1 MQESEK
7 KPTENERPRGRHAAA
22 KIEESAATAPD
33 PVEALKPST
42 SEETETEDALSEDY
56 NLLGDE
62 SEIPLRR
69 KKKSEKKSTSSKK
82 VKGKE
87 PGKKKA
93 GASKK
98 QARKI
103 LNAVPPLFSDK
114 KFRRKKSLFEIMS
127 ATGEDGIFKPLRIF
141 GHEIRFWPLFVLAL
155 VAMLVGV
162 VVMSNGNVTTRTEQ
176 VTVVGLPS
184 DLENYGI
191 LVISDLNGK
200 RFGDQQSVLVRAVES
215 QSYNMILCVGDMVG
229 SDGDPEPFYEFLEG
243 INHPER
249 VYFVAGDADPGPYVE
264 VARDIQGTL
273 AQIVLEDWI
282 LGAIER
288 GANYV
293 DAPVRVSVGDSN
305 IWLTPSNFLNVEAI
319 SYREEWKDQMQQ
331 EEDGTISGLMSDYN
345 SLPFT
350 SYRYALAQKF
360 YEAANSISSS
370 DRLICLSH
378 IVPNDQFIESAAL
391 HDSDDGLYLS
401 EPELIVSGHY
411 CGGVWKIPGL
421 GAFYAPNRMLP
432 RYGWFPAKEDV
443 NGLSKVGESQV
454 YLTGGL
460 STNSD
465 LPLLFFRAFN
475 DPEITLLTLTA
486 KLPENMLESA
496 VWTTK

>member
-7 KPTENERPRGRHAAA
+7 KTPENERPRGRHAAPKPEEPTSPAPDATDAA
-22 KIEESAATAPD
+22 KDSAA
-33 PVEALKPST
+33 EAA
-42 SEETETEDALSEDY
+42 EEALSEDY
-56 NLLGDE
+56 DLLGDE

-69 KKKSEKKSTSSKK
+69 KKKAAKKDASSKK
-82 VKGKE
+82 AKGKKAA
-87 PGKKKA
+87 KKKA

-127 ATGEDGIFKPLRIF
+127 ATDEDGLFKPLRIF

-162 VVMSNGNVTTRTEQ
+162 VVMSNGNVTALTEQ

-191 LVISDLNGK
+191 LVLSDLNGK

-249 VYFVAGDADPGPYVE
+249 VYFVAGDADPGPYVD

-370 DRLICLSH
+370 DLLICLSH

-443 NGLSKVGESQV
+443 NGLSKIGESQV

-465 LPLLFFRAFN
+465 LPLLFFRSFN

-486 KLPENMLESA
+486 KLPDNMLESA
-496 VWTTK
+496 AWTTK

>member
-1 MQESEK
+1 MQEAEK
-7 KPTENERPRGRHAAA
+7 KTPENDNPRPGKHAAPKPDA
-22 KIEESAATAPD
+22 AAPVPEAAEEKATPSPSAAEAEEAAIEE
-33 PVEALKPST
+33 
-42 SEETETEDALSEDY
+42 EDI
-56 NLLGDE
+56 LGGE

-69 KKKSEKKSTSSKK
+69 KKKASKKAASSKK
-82 VKGKE
+82 PGSGAKPKKK
-87 PGKKKA
+87 PGKT
-93 GASKK
+93 KK
-98 QARKI
+98 QARKV

-127 ATGEDGIFKPLRIF
+127 ASGEDGLFKPLRIF
-141 GHEIRFWPLFVLAL
+141 GHEIRFWPLFLLAL
-155 VAMLVGV
+155 IVMLVGV
-162 VVMSNGNVTTRTEQ
+162 VVISNGNVTTRTEQ

-184 DLENYGI
+184 ELENYSI

-249 VYFVAGDADPGPYVE
+249 VYFVAGDSDPGPYVD

-273 AQIVLEDWI
+273 PQLVLEDWI

-293 DAPVRVSVGDSN
+293 DAPLCVSVGSSN
-305 IWLTPSNFLNVEAI
+305 IWLTPSAFLNVEAI
-319 SYREEWKDQMQQ
+319 SYRQEWKEQMQQ
-331 EEDGTISGLMSDYN
+331 EEDGTISGLTSDYN

-360 YEAANSISSS
+360 YDAANSITAS
-370 DRLICLSH
+370 DLLICMSH
-378 IVPNDQFIESAAL
+378 IVPNDNFIESAAL
-391 HDSDDGLYLS
+391 HDSDEGLYLS

-411 CGGVWKIPGL
+411 CGGVWRLPGL
-421 GAFYAPNRMLP
+421 GAFYVPNRMLP
-432 RYGWFPAKEDV
+432 RSGWFPAKEDV
-443 NGLSKVGESQV
+443 NGLSKVSESQV

-465 LPLLFFRAFN
+465 LPLMFFRMFN
-475 DPEITLLTLTA
+475 DPEITVITLTA
-486 KLPENMLESA
+486 KLQDNMLESA
-496 VWTTK
+496 VWTGQ

>member
-1 MQESEK
+1 MQESDK

-56 NLLGDE
+56 DLLGDE

-69 KKKSEKKSTSSKK
+69 KKKAEKKPTSSKK
-82 VKGKE
+82 VKDKKT
-87 PGKKKA
+87 GKKNA

-127 ATGEDGIFKPLRIF
+127 ATGEDGLFKPLRIF

-162 VVMSNGNVTTRTEQ
+162 VVMSNGNVTTLTEQ
-176 VTVVGLPS
+176 VTVVGLPR

-215 QSYNMILCVGDMVG
+215 QSYNIILCVGDMVG

-249 VYFVAGDADPGPYVE
+249 VYFVAGDADPGPYVD

-370 DRLICLSH
+370 DLLICLSH

-443 NGLSKVGESQV
+443 NGLSKIGESQV
-454 YLTGGL
+454 YLTDGL

-465 LPLLFFRAFN
+465 LPLLFFRSFN

-486 KLPENMLESA
+486 KLPDNMLESA
-496 VWTTK
+496 AWTTK

>member
-7 KPTENERPRGRHAAA
+7 KAPENECPRPGKHAAPKPEA
-22 KIEESAATAPD
+22 PASPAPDADDVPKPSAA
-33 PVEALKPST
+33 
-42 SEETETEDALSEDY
+42 EDAEEVLSEDY
-56 NLLGDE
+56 DLLGDE

-69 KKKSEKKSTSSKK
+69 KKKAEKKSPASQRA
-82 VKGKE
+82 KGKK
-87 PGKKKA
+87 PAKKKA

-98 QARKI
+98 QARMI

-141 GHEIRFWPLFVLAL
+141 GREIRFWPLFVLAF

-162 VVMSNGNVTTRTEQ
+162 IVMSNGNVSALTEQ

-184 DLENYGI
+184 DLENYNI

-200 RFGDQQSVLVRAVES
+200 RFGDQQSVLVRTVES

-249 VYFVAGDADPGPYVE
+249 VYFVAGDSDPGPFVE

-273 AQIVLEDWI
+273 PQIVLEDWI
-282 LGAIER
+282 LGAMER

-293 DAPVRVSVGDSN
+293 DAPVCVSVGSSN
-305 IWLTPSNFLNVEAI
+305 IWLTPSTFLNVDAI
-319 SYREEWKDQMQQ
+319 SYREEWKDQMKQ
-331 EEDGTISGLMSDYN
+331 EEDGTISGLLSDYN

-360 YEAANSISSS
+360 YEAANSITST
-370 DRLICLSH
+370 DLLICLSH
-378 IVPNDQFIESAAL
+378 IVPNDRFIESAAL
-391 HDSDDGLYLS
+391 HDSDDGLYLD

-421 GAFYAPNRMLP
+421 GAFYVPNRMLP

-443 NGLSKVGESQV
+443 NGLSKVGESQI

-475 DPEITLLTLTA
+475 DPEITVLTLTA
-486 KLPENMLESA
+486 KLQDNMLESA

>member
-7 KPTENERPRGRHAAA
+7 KTTENERPRVGRHAAA
-22 KIEESAATAPD
+22 KMEAPSSPSPA
-33 PVEALKPST
+33 PVEPPKPSAV
-42 SEETETEDALSEDY
+42 TEDAEDVLNEDY
-56 NLLGDE
+56 DLLGDE

-69 KKKSEKKSTSSKK
+69 KKKAEKKSPPSGKA
-82 VKGKE
+82 KGKVA
-87 PGKKKA
+87 GKKKA
-93 GASKK
+93 GAPKK

-103 LNAVPPLFSDK
+103 LSAVPPLFSDK

-141 GHEIRFWPLFVLAL
+141 GHEIRFWPLFVLAFA
-155 VAMLVGV
+155 AMLVGV
-162 VVMSNGNVTTRTEQ
+162 VVMSNGNVTTLSQQ
-176 VTVVGLPS
+176 VTVVGLPNV
-184 DLENYGI
+184 LENYGI
-191 LVISDLNGK
+191 LVLSDLNGK

-249 VYFVAGDADPGPYVE
+249 VYFVAGDADPGPFVE

-293 DAPVRVSVGDSN
+293 DAPVRVTVGDSS
-305 IWLTPSNFLNVEAI
+305 IWLTPSTFLNVEAI
-319 SYREEWKDQMQQ
+319 SYRQEWKDQMQQ

-360 YEAANSISSS
+360 YEAANSISST
-370 DRLICLSH
+370 DLLICLSH
-378 IVPNDQFIESAAL
+378 IVPNDGFIESTAM
-391 HDSDDGLYLS
+391 HDSDDGLYLD

-475 DPEITLLTLTA
+475 DPEITMLTLTA
-486 KLPENMLESA
+486 KLPDNMLESA
-496 VWTTK
+496 A

>member
-7 KPTENERPRGRHAAA
+7 KPPENERPRGRHAAA
-22 KIEESAATAPD
+22 KIEESAATAQD
-33 PVEALKPST
+33 PVEAPKPST

-56 NLLGDE
+56 DLLGDE

-82 VKGKE
+82 VKGKKS
-87 PGKKKA
+87 GKKNA
-93 GASKK
+93 GSSKK

-127 ATGEDGIFKPLRIF
+127 ATGEDGLFKPLRIF

-162 VVMSNGNVTTRTEQ
+162 VVMSNGNVTTLTEQ
-176 VTVVGLPS
+176 VTVVGLPR

-293 DAPVRVSVGDSN
+293 DAPVCVSVGDSN

-360 YEAANSISSS
+360 YEAANSISST
-370 DRLICLSH
+370 DLLICLSH

-432 RYGWFPAKEDV
+432 RYGWFE
-443 NGLSKVGESQV
+443 
-454 YLTGGL
+454 
-460 STNSD
+460 
-465 LPLLFFRAFN
+465 
-475 DPEITLLTLTA
+475 
-486 KLPENMLESA
+486 
-496 VWTTK
+496 

>member
-7 KPTENERPRGRHAAA
+7 KTPENERPRGRHAAPKPEEPASPALDATDAA
-22 KIEESAATAPD
+22 KDSAA
-33 PVEALKPST
+33 EAA
-42 SEETETEDALSEDY
+42 EEALSEDY
-56 NLLGDE
+56 DLLGDE

-69 KKKSEKKSTSSKK
+69 KKKAAKKDASFKTA
-82 VKGKE
+82 KGKKAA
-87 PGKKKA
+87 KKKA

-127 ATGEDGIFKPLRIF
+127 ATDEDGLFKPLRIF
-141 GHEIRFWPLFVLAL
+141 SHEIRFWPLFVLAL

-162 VVMSNGNVTTRTEQ
+162 VVMSNGNVTALTEQ

-191 LVISDLNGK
+191 LVLSDLNGK

-215 QSYNMILCVGDMVG
+215 QSYNIILCVGDMVG

-243 INHPER
+243 LSHPER

-293 DAPVRVSVGDSN
+293 DAPVRVSVGDSS
-305 IWLTPSNFLNVEAI
+305 IWLTPNTFLNVEAI

-331 EEDGTISGLMSDYN
+331 EEEGTISGLTSDYN

-350 SYRYALAQKF
+350 SYRYTLAQKF
-360 YEAANSISSS
+360 YEAANSISST
-370 DRLICLSH
+370 DLLICMSH
-378 IVPNDQFIESAAL
+378 IVPSDGFIESTAL

-496 VWTTK
+496 VWTNK

>member
-1 MQESEK
+1 MQESDK

-56 NLLGDE
+56 DLLGDE

-69 KKKSEKKSTSSKK
+69 KKKAEKKPTSSKK
-82 VKGKE
+82 VKDKKT
-87 PGKKKA
+87 GKKNA

-127 ATGEDGIFKPLRIF
+127 ATGEDGLFKPLRIF

-162 VVMSNGNVTTRTEQ
+162 VVMSNGNVTTLTEQ
-176 VTVVGLPS
+176 VTVVGLPR

-370 DRLICLSH
+370 DLLICLSH

-391 HDSDDGLYLS
+391 HDSDDRLYLS

-432 RYGWFPAKEDV
+432 RYGWSPAKEDV
-443 NGLSKVGESQV
+443 NGLSKIGESQV

-465 LPLLFFRAFN
+465 LPLLFFRSFN

-486 KLPENMLESA
+486 KLPDNMLESA
-496 VWTTK
+496 AWTTK